1 LAAGLGFAAAAPPAP
16 AATAP
21 AVVVCRNSLRC
32 IFGLQLK
39 AHLVTTGETPSSA
52 QRVERSRL
60 AYTRAARLL
69 RGWRTAR
76 AIARQEPSRRPAP
89 RSGPSESPRWFSRF
103 AV

>member
-1 LAAGLGFAAAAPPAP
+1 MTFKTSSAELCCVPTFISAFLAAGLGFAAAAPPAP

-69 RGWRTAR
+69 REWRTAR
-76 AIARQEPSRRPAP
+76 AIA
-89 RSGPSESPRWFSRF
+89 
-103 AV
+103 